1 MTSLRQLRNAAAVLT
16 AATTAACTATAAPA
30 GAPAPTGPT
39 SAAIE
44 AEDLRHRV
52 GILAA
57 DSMLGR
63 DVGTPGARGTAEYL
77 ASEAARLGL
86 RPAGDSGTYFQSV
99 PLQRRRTDAGVAV
112 VLGGAEEKPTT
123 DEVRYIGGA
132 GGLPAPARMSGEGPL
147 VYGGYLMD
155 TPADGRVL
163 TAEQVAGSVMV
174 VRLGAPPGSPPAASP
189 RMDLATAF
197 MPGGPVEAVL
207 IVTDGPAEDFWK
219 YAGSILRNGSLGP
232 ATAASDAPKGAAF
245 FLVTPAYAE
254 RLLGGKLD
262 GERAP
267 RTGLGTF
274 RYSLAERVEPVPAWN
289 VVAVLPGSSAA
300 LAAEHLALGSHY
312 DHVGI
317 GEPVDGDS
325 IFNGADDDA
334 SGTAALVEIA
344 ERYASLPAGERPAR
358 SLLFVWH
365 TAEESGLLGSDFF
378 TESPTV
384 PRDSIVTQ
392 LNIDMIGRNHPD
404 SLHVIGSRRL
414 STELGDLVVAVNGR
428 QATPFAFDY
437 TMDAPDHPER
447 VYCRS
452 DHYSYARYGI
462 PVVFFTTGLHDDYH
476 QPSDEPDTLDYEKL
490 ARVTRLIGDLAAEVA
505 GLPARPR
512 VDKPVPPLGAPCM

>member
-1 MTSLRQLRNAAAVLT
+1 MTSLRHLRNAAAVLA
-16 AATTAACTATAAPA
+16 AATSAACTAPAAPA
-30 GAPAPTGPT
+30 GAPVPAGATA
-39 SAAIE
+39 AAIE
-44 AEDLRHRV
+44 AEDLRLRV

-57 DSMLGR
+57 DPMLGR
-63 DVGTPGARGTAEYL
+63 GVGTPGARGAAEYL

-86 RPAGDSGTYFQSV
+86 RPAGDTGSYFQAV
-99 PLQRRRTDAGVAV
+99 PLERRRTGADVAV
-112 VLGGAEEKPTT
+112 VLGGAEEQPTT
-123 DEVRYIGGA
+123 DEIRFIGGA
-132 GGLPAPARMSGEGPL
+132 GGLPAPAHTSGEGPL

-155 TPADGRVL
+155 TSAEGRTL
-163 TAEQVAGSVMV
+163 TAEQVAGSVMIL
-174 VRLGAPPGSPPAASP
+174 RLGGPPGSPSAASP
-189 RMDLATAF
+189 RMDLAAAF
-197 MPGGPVEAVL
+197 MPGGPVRAVL

-232 ATAASDAPKGAAF
+232 AGAGDDAPKGAAF
-245 FLVTPAYAE
+245 FLVTRAYAE
-254 RLLGGKLD
+254 RLLGGRLE

-267 RTGLGTF
+267 RTGLGSF
-274 RYSLAERVEPVPAWN
+274 RYSLHERVEAVPAWN

-300 LAAEHLALGSHY
+300 LRSEHVALGSHY

-344 ERYASLPAGERPAR
+344 ERYASLPEGERPAR

-384 PRDSIVTQ
+384 PRDSIVAQ

-414 STELGDLVVAVNGR
+414 STDLGDLTEAVNRR
-428 QATPFAFDY
+428 QAAPFAFDY
-437 TMDAPDHPER
+437 TMDAPDHAER

-452 DHYSYARYGI
+452 DHYNYARYGI

-476 QPSDEPDTLDYEKL
+476 QPSDEPDTLDYDKL
-490 ARVTRLIGDLAAEVA
+490 ARVTRLVGDLAGEVA
-505 GLPARPR
+505 SLPARPR
-512 VDKPVPPLGAPCM
+512 VDRPVPPLGTPCV